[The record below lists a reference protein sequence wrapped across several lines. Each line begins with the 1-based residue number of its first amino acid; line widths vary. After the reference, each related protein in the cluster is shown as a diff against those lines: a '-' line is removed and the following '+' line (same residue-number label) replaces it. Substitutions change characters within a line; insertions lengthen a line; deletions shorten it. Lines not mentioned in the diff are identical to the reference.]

1 MFQLPLPTLSDRRF
15 GNMGSLSV
23 KEISS
28 AENPPV
34 KTSKSPGLANVLDIN
49 NSTLMFVGG
58 LGGQIKVI
66 FAECLSR
73 THWPVGLLVVLKYVL
88 HKPKVSAFLC
98 SHFGRVRRAVLG
110 LPG

>member
-1 MFQLPLPTLSDRRF
+1 MSQLPLPTLSDQRF

-66 FAECLSR
+66 FSECLSR
-73 THWPVGLLVVLKYVL
+73 TH
-88 HKPKVSAFLC
+88 
-98 SHFGRVRRAVLG
+98 
-110 LPG
+110 